1 MKILF
6 ALLAL
11 SLSAENLRKPAPG
24 FALPDSKGASIK
36 LSDYKGK
43 VVLLDFWATWC
54 GGCKVEI
61 PWFMEFADRYKDK
74 GFAVIGVSM
83 DEEGWTVVKPFVQ
96 TKKLNYPVILGTE
109 EMAKQYGG
117 VDALPQTFLIDR
129 DGKIVSTH
137 EGLVDKAAIESEI
150 QKLLQA
156 SSNKAG
162 K

>member
-1 MKILF
+1 MRILF
-6 ALLAL
+6 ALLVL
-11 SLSAENLRKPAPG
+11 SVSAEILHKPAPG
-24 FALPDSKGASIK
+24 FNLPDSKGASVK

-83 DEEGWTVVKPFVQ
+83 DEEGWTIVKPFIQ
-96 TKKLNYPVILGTE
+96 AKKLNYPIVIGTE

-117 VDALPQTFLIDR
+117 VDALPETFLIDR
-129 DGKIVSTH
+129 DGNIASTH
-137 EGLVDKAAIESEI
+137 TGLVEKAAVEAEI
-150 QKLLQA
+150 QKLLQTG
-156 SSNKAG
+156 SKKAA